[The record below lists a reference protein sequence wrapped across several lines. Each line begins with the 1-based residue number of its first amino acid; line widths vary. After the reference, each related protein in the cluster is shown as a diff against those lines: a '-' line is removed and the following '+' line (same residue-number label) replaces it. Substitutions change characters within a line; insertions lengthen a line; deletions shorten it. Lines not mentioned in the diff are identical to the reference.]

1 MIHFIRVWVHTEL
14 FSCVQVFATLDF
26 SVHGILQARILEQ
39 FAIFSSRGSSWPRD
53 WILLSCIGRWIFFF
67 FFWPLIHLGSPNF
80 VPPSVELKM
89 IRERNDKYFCSKSQG
104 STLIKDPDYRKGILC
119 KQHNYLD
126 PSKAN
131 RGLHHFW
138 GLCVQGQHTKTIGC
152 HGCPVGVSN
161 KEYICG
167 RCLLIV
173 CKV

>member
-1 MIHFIRVWVHTEL
+1 MG
-14 FSCVQVFATLDF
+14 FSRQESWSSLPFFLPGDLPDP
-26 SVHGILQARILEQ
+26 GIE
-39 FAIFSSRGSSWPRD
+39 SSSPALADGFF
-53 WILLSCIGRWIFFF
+53 FFF
-67 FFWPLIHLGSPNF
+67 FFWSLIHLGSPNF

-119 KQHNYLD
+119 KQHNCLD

-167 RCLLIV
+167 CCLLIV
-173 CKV
+173 CTV